1 MDRPSTCW
9 PVSRLGCGSIHI
21 LQHVGPYHLGVLVQ
35 FTSIQAAI
43 STVEAQCTDGLLA
56 AEGRVKELGSLLATR
71 MQDVRHKVFASP
83 RSQPMQQIPTVLHQN
98 CPNHL
103 GV

>member
-1 MDRPSTCW
+1 MLARITSGLWFNSHPSTCW
-9 PVSRLGCGSIHI
+9 PVSPRGSGSI
-21 LQHVGPYHLGVLVQ
+21 

>member
-1 MDRPSTCW
+1 MLARITSGLWFNSHPSTCW
-9 PVSRLGCGSIHI
+9 PVSPR
-21 LQHVGPYHLGVLVQ
+21 VLVQ

-83 RSQPMQQIPTVLHQN
+83 RSQPVQQIPTVLHQN